1 MWSYS
6 MNIYQPYTYLIGW
19 TELDK
24 WYYGVRYANTKPPED
39 DLWKQYFTSSK
50 YVKEFREKFGEPN
63 VVKIDRIFNNKQEAV
78 NYEHQFL
85 IENKALYSE
94 KWLNKNIG
102 GNIAITSDIRTK
114 MSEAA
119 LRNVENGT
127 HPHLGG
133 KIVKKLVEDGTHN
146 FLGGELQRK
155 HQTKRVEQGTHHLLG
170 GTIARQLLK
179 EGRHP
184 SQKTHTCPHCNK
196 TGKGNA
202 MKQHHFEKCKFK
214 NKN

>member
-1 MWSYS
+1 

-19 TELDK
+19 TKLDK
-24 WYYGVRYANTKPPED
+24 WYYGVRYANPKSPKE

-50 YVKEFREKFGEPN
+50 YVKEFREKFGDPDI
-63 VVKIDRIFNNKQEAV
+63 VRIDKVFHTKQEAV

-85 IENKALYSE
+85 TENAVLYDD

-102 GNIAITSDIRTK
+102 GNIVITDEIKEK
-114 MSEAA
+114 MSKSA
-119 LRNVENGT
+119 LKNVKNGT

-133 KIVKKLVEDGTHN
+133 KITKKLVENGTHN

-155 HQTKRVEQGTHHLLG
+155 CQTKRVEQGIHHLLG
-170 GTIARQLLK
+170 GSVARSLLE

-184 SQKTHTCPHCNK
+184 SQKIHTCPYCNK

-202 MKQHHFEKCKFK
+202 MKQHHFDKCKFK
-214 NKN
+214 QG